1 MAKKYEELTIADD
14 FMFCKVMTNNPEQC
28 RMLAELAIGRKVG
41 GIVTIGKQVPIEI
54 TNDGRGVRFD
64 VYMEDDCRTIYNIEM
79 QAGSIK
85 DLPLR
90 TRYYQGMI
98 DLDQMERGSR
108 FEDLKNCFIIFVCLD
123 NLFPDYGFHKYSF
136 RSTCAEV
143 PRLEFGDRSHK
154 IILSAKGTQDD
165 IPEELKAFLD
175 YISGHVPRSDYTR
188 QLDSLV
194 NKARDHIE
202 WRKEYMTLLERDE
215 RMREEGRKEGREEG
229 RKKGREE
236 GLKEGRKEGLKEGRE
251 EEHVNTV
258 KESKR
263 ADAAEKKVAELSAQ
277 IERLKAQIP

>member
-175 YISGHVPRSDYTR
+175 YISS
-188 QLDSLV
+188 
-194 NKARDHIE
+194 I
-202 WRKEYMTLLERDE
+202 
-215 RMREEGRKEGREEG
+215 
-229 RKKGREE
+229 
-236 GLKEGRKEGLKEGRE
+236 
-251 EEHVNTV
+251 
-258 KESKR
+258 
-263 ADAAEKKVAELSAQ
+263 
-277 IERLKAQIP
+277 